1 MPPHRRPIQRL
12 PAVKVT
18 PEAVELF
25 RRGVEI
31 MECDDHKFW
40 EEDGGRRAEWLKI
53 SSDLEISLKLAP
65 WDTSPLD
72 VAVDGTPP
80 RWADDDMKGYERA
93 VALRRTL
100 EDAI

>member
-31 MECDDHKFW
+31 MENDDHKFW

-65 WDTSPLD
+65 WETSPLD
-72 VAVDGTPP
+72 VTVDGTPP
-80 RWADDDMKGYERA
+80 RWADDDMKGYARA